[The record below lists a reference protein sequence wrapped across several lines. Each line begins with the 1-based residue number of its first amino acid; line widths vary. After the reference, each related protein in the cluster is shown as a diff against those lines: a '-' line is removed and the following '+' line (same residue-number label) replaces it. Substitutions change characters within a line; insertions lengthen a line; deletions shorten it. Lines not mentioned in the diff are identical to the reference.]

1 MKMIIAVIQPFM
13 LSKLICE
20 FEELDDFPGLTITEV
35 RGFGR
40 RVDRNGNRFTE
51 LQPFKPKTRIE
62 IVVRDEMVESVLETI
77 KSHAR
82 TGNHGD
88 GKIFVLP
95 IEAAVRIQTG
105 QTGDAAI

>member
-1 MKMIIAVIQPFM
+1 MKIIIAVIQPFM
-13 LSKLICE
+13 LNKLTA
-20 FEELDDFPGLTITEV
+20 ELEAISYFPGLTVSDV

-40 RVDRNGNRFTE
+40 RVDRSGNRFTE
-51 LQPFKPKTRIE
+51 LQPYRPKTRLE
-62 IVVRDEMVESVLETI
+62 IVVRDEMVEGIVEAI
-77 KSHAR
+77 HKYAR

-95 IEAAVRIQTG
+95 IEHAVRIQSG

>member
-1 MKMIIAVIQPFM
+1 MIIAVIQPFM
-13 LSKLICE
+13 LNRLMAE
-20 FEELDDFPGLTITEV
+20 FEEINDFPGLTVWDV

-40 RVDRNGNRFTE
+40 RVDRQGNRFTE

-62 IVVRDEMVESVLETI
+62 IVVRDEMVETVVEAI
-77 KSHAR
+77 KTHAR

-95 IEAAVRIQTG
+95 IDAAVRIQTG
-105 QTGDAAI
+105 AAGDAAI